1 MIFSIISATPECCTL
16 HSKTKIKRSKN
27 NTPGPPP
34 SVILAMHKSKKLLLY
49 TKHLHYKYTANPPF
63 LPSFLP
69 SHASSELFSS
79 AAAAAAASK
88 MFANLIMCTK
98 TGREGKGESETTKKM
113 VMMNRRKKLLQ
124 SARKIR
130 WSKAKFFPLFSLSSL
145 FLFAP
150 PFLFRSPPGIPT
162 ARTPGSSRTNARRLS
177 STRVVPPNL
186 FQKPT

>member
-1 MIFSIISATPECCTL
+1 MLYIALQNQNQTKQKQHPESTTVSYSCNAQKQEAPSIHEAFTL
-16 HSKTKIKRSKN
+16 QIHRQS
-27 NTPGPPP
+27 P
-34 SVILAMHKSKKLLLY
+34 
-49 TKHLHYKYTANPPF
+49 

-98 TGREGKGESETTKKM
+98 TGREGKGESETTKNF

-162 ARTPGSSRTNARRLS
+162 ARTPASSRTNARRLS
-177 STRVVPPNL
+177 STRVVPPKL